1 MLALENLGR
10 RIGDE
15 RPFLKFARNPTYA
28 DDVKWLLGVAQRHG
42 KTIFSYYLSINSKE
56 IISRRQHLTFSLQ
69 M

>member
-28 DDVKWLLGVAQRHG
+28 DDVKWLMGVAQRHG
-42 KTIFSYYLSINSKE
+42 MAIFPRDK
-56 IISRRQHLTFSLQ
+56 LQ
-69 M
+69 KNLDVKLKDFFLNI

>member
-42 KTIFSYYLSINSKE
+42 SGCFVVFKSLSK
-56 IISRRQHLTFSLQ
+56 HLSEQKIMSNFP
-69 M
+69 